1 MLQILCFYIKH
12 FVDLNNILTE
22 NLDCICS
29 EQNSFILVLFIYL
42 FLVSFIYYYS
52 MYSLFLSSFF
62 I

>member
-12 FVDLNNILTE
+12 FVDFNTILTE

-42 FLVSFIYYYS
+42 FILSVI
-52 MYSLFLSSFF
+52 FLD
-62 I
+62 